1 MFYKD
6 WKIIYKKIAKD
17 LNFKDE
23 NDLFAADILNNLLF
37 DNKQVSIKDLK
48 KIIENKEIIVFGA
61 CYSIEKVIM
70 LHKRK
75 LFNKIK
81 ITADGATSALLENNI
96 LPDIIV
102 TDLDGKIND
111 QKKAN
116 TEGSIVVV
124 HAHGDNIQKIKNHL
138 SDFKGKI
145 IGTTQ
150 IDSKPFENLY
160 NFGGFTD
167 GDRAVFLADYFNAK
181 KIYLVGFDFDG
192 SIGKYSFSNEK
203 DKLLKLKKL
212 YWCKYLLNI
221 LKKENKNI
229 QEL

>member
-6 WKIIYKKIAKD
+6 WKIIYKEIAKD
-17 LNFKDE
+17 LNFKEE
-23 NDLFAADILNNLLF
+23 NDVIAADILNKLLF
-37 DNKQVSIKDLK
+37 DNKQGSIKDLK

-61 CYSIEKVIM
+61 GNSLEKIIM
-70 LHKRK
+70 LHKKK
-75 LFNKIK
+75 LSNKIK

>member
-6 WKIIYKKIAKD
+6 WKIIYKEIAKD
-17 LNFKDE
+17 LNFKEE
-23 NDLFAADILNNLLF
+23 NDVIAADILNKLLF
-37 DNKQVSIKDLK
+37 DNKQGSIKDLK

-61 CYSIEKVIM
+61 GNSLEKIIM
-70 LHKRK
+70 LHKKK
-75 LFNKIK
+75 LSNKIK

-102 TDLDGKIND
+102 TDLDGKIDD
-111 QKKAN
+111 QIMANKK
-116 TEGSIVVV
+116 GSILVI
-124 HAHGDNIQKIKNHL
+124 HAHGDNIPKIKNHL

-150 IDSKPFENLY
+150 IYSKPFENLY

-192 SIGKYSFSNEK
+192 SIGKYSFSNKK

-212 YWCKYLLNI
+212 NWCKYLLNN
-221 LKKENKNI
+221 LKKENKKI